1 VLGSVVASRP
11 SWCLGVA
18 AARLPHSLDA
28 ARPLDRGA
36 VITVPPN
43 IGTAAVTPDRETA
56 ASAHPVQRAFAAT
69 TAAPGSAVVAL
80 SQTTAVVARAVVLGS
95 WLDRYVVEH

>member
-1 VLGSVVASRP
+1 MLGSVVASRP

-18 AARLPHSLDA
+18 AARSPHSLDA

-36 VITVPPN
+36 VTTVPPN

-56 ASAHPVQRAFAAT
+56 ASAHPVQGAFAAA
-69 TAAPGSAVVAL
+69 TAAPGVRRRRAL
-80 SQTTAVVARAVVLGS
+80 SNNRRCCTRLGRPRLLAR
-95 WLDRYVVEH
+95 